1 MGQLFENDLKVG
13 DPIIYNGL
21 GTNRKAIIIKR
32 TKRTITFKC
41 AHSTVKL
48 TFISGIPASDL
59 GISLDLESFRNFED
73 LDSAD
78 FKINNDYFQDWNAA
92 HYSRGKIVLLV
103 QGNCDTIILI
113 TTPPKD

>member
-48 TFISGIPASDL
+48 TFISGVPAADL
-59 GISLDLESFRNFED
+59 GIRRDITEIDIRHSRAENTYNTSSLT
-73 LDSAD
+73 LDIQQID
-78 FKINNDYFQDWNAA
+78 
-92 HYSRGKIVLLV
+92 
-103 QGNCDTIILI
+103 
-113 TTPPKD
+113 